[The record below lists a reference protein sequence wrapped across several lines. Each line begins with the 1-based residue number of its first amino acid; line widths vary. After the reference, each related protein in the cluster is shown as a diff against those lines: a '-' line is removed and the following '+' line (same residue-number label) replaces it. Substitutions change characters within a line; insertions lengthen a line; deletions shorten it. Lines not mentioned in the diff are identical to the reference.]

1 MAAIIVGELPRS
13 FDPAVS
19 EWRNPAE
26 FILGHSTAKVSCI
39 VCMNS
44 ECQMLNCSNV
54 KSMSKIKYQIQKK
67 YLYFIIRISFEIWI
81 L

>member
-26 FILGHSTAKVSCI
+26 FILGHPTAKVSCTVSI
-39 VCMNS
+39 NS
-44 ECQMLNCSNV
+44 ECQMPNCSNV
-54 KSMSKIKYQIQKK
+54 KSMSKSKCQI
-67 YLYFIIRISFEIWI
+67 ISTFVIYSLGFHLEFGF
-81 L
+81 

>member
-26 FILGHSTAKVSCI
+26 FILGHPTAKVSCI
-39 VCMNS
+39 VSINS
-44 ECQMLNCSNV
+44 ECQMPNCSNV
-54 KSMSKIKYQIQKK
+54 KSMTKSKCQKK
-67 YLYFIIRISFEIWI
+67 YFSTLSFVI
-81 L
+81 